1 MICHKKEDKPTT
13 YTKSEVDGLL
23 TGKATITCVDNAIAH
38 QSTRTT
44 NTLNIKSDL
53 VQFKGVN
60 NIAYMN
66 TLPTGIS
73 AYTNLYTDGTAQF
86 KSGISVQE
94 QKGINTWAV
103 KCDISHNP
111 AIFFQKVMDPL
122 QEQYLQYV
130 KITSMSGNNTSP
142 MGNVS
147 ASGNLQS
154 YHGNITA
161 PNGNMSGQSIAS
173 TSTITATGNL
183 TTT

>member
-122 QEQYLQYV
+122 QEHYLQYV
-130 KITSMSGNNTSP
+130 KLHQFLVIIHRLWVMFQHMETCNR
-142 MGNVS
+142 
-147 ASGNLQS
+147 
-154 YHGNITA
+154 
-161 PNGNMSGQSIAS
+161 
-173 TSTITATGNL
+173 
-183 TTT
+183 TTEISLHRMEI